1 MGGTAFR
8 RGGQDTVTDQ
18 SDSNRMGPYTAIVVG
33 SGCSVGLGVPALAGF
48 LDTVMDK
55 LAKKNAYTDAGN
67 DLAAIQA
74 FITRVKGAAAYVNAD
89 LLNIEE
95 LYGMADM
102 DEDLWK
108 AADCPPP
115 EKWYGFKPLIS
126 DLDPMR
132 VKKAFNRAIYY
143 LASRAGEEFLTQR
156 NRFPEALEQL
166 EEIKRESATET
177 LLHSNCGSRWTN
189 LLAYLCLASFKD
201 KNDAF
206 PLFIQFN
213 WDLAL
218 DRALYLWSKLAD
230 KKIGPT
236 KEDKSWLPWYGNE
249 CTGNLDYENWPRLAR
264 PHGGINWISYEPPR
278 NKQSLPSLQRKA
290 AQQKEDLLKCLCFK
304 LKTEDPDSY
313 AWIDTRA
320 VHHESYETLSGCQR
334 GEFMEIV
341 PPTWRKQATKPAY
354 EAQWG
359 HISQGLQSVRRIIFI
374 GYSLPKTDLYF
385 RHFLAL
391 SLADNPHLPKVYVL
405 NPGIQEPGGV
415 QDNYLDLF
423 APLAREGRLYGIKGR
438 FGDPALFDLHRAIAI
453 AKPITHGKS
462 GLFWL

>member
-1 MGGTAFR
+1 MSKGMHHERT
-8 RGGQDTVTDQ
+8 
-18 SDSNRMGPYTAIVVG
+18 GPYTAIVVG
-33 SGCSVGLGVPALAGF
+33 SGCSVGLGIPALAGF

-55 LAKKNAYTDAGN
+55 LARTAAYPKAKN

-108 AADCPPP
+108 ASGRPPP
-115 EKWYGFKPLIS
+115 EEWYGIKPLIP

-132 VKKAFNRAIYY
+132 VKKALNRAIYC
-143 LASRAGEEFLTQR
+143 LASRAGEEFLTKIDH
-156 NRFPEALEQL
+156 FPEDLEKL
-166 EEIKRESATET
+166 KEVKRESATEI
-177 LLHSNCGSRWTN
+177 LLHRNRGTRWTN
-189 LLAYLCLASFKD
+189 LLAYLCLATFQD
-201 KNDAF
+201 RNGAF

-218 DRALYLWSKLAD
+218 DRALCLWSELAD
-230 KKIGPT
+230 KLKCKPKNGN
-236 KEDKSWLPWYGNE
+236 KLWLPWYGDAR
-249 CTGNLDYENWPRLAR
+249 TGKLDFGSWPRLAR
-264 PHGGINWISYEPPR
+264 PHGGINWIDNDSAPAKSI
-278 NKQSLPSLQRKA
+278 NA
-290 AQQKEDLLKCLCFK
+290 HLLKTRCFK
-304 LKTEDPDSY
+304 LYPRTRKADVWVDTHQVHCKPKTQP
-313 AWIDTRA
+313 
-320 VHHESYETLSGCQR
+320 ETGWKD
-334 GEFMEIV
+334 GEYMDIV

-359 HISQGLQSVRRIIFI
+359 YISQGMQSVRRIIFI

-405 NPGIQEPGGV
+405 NPGIQESGGV

-423 APLAREGRLYGIKGR
+423 APLAREGRLYGIQGR

-462 GLFWL
+462 G

>member
-1 MGGTAFR
+1 MSKSKR
-8 RGGQDTVTDQ
+8 TD
-18 SDSNRMGPYTAIVVG
+18 PYTAIVVG

-55 LAKKNAYTDAGN
+55 LAKTSAYPKAKD
-67 DLAAIQA
+67 DLAAIQS
-74 FITRVKGAAAYVNAD
+74 FITRIKGAAAYVNVD
-89 LLNIEE
+89 LLNVEE
-95 LYGMADM
+95 LYGVADM

-108 AADCPPP
+108 AAGCPPP

-156 NRFPEALEQL
+156 DRFPGDLDKLKEV
-166 EEIKRESATET
+166 KRESATET
-177 LLHSNCGSRWTN
+177 PLHRNSGTRWTN
-189 LLAYLCLASFKD
+189 LLAYLCLASFQD

-218 DRALYLWSKLAD
+218 DRALYLWSCRRMSANPSWAAASWLKYSRQCPNE
-230 KKIGPT
+230 KP
-236 KEDKSWLPWYGNE
+236 WLPWYGTRR
-249 CTGNLDYENWPRLAR
+249 TGLLNYRDWPRLAR
-264 PHGGINWISYEPPR
+264 PHGGINWINNEPPKSGLGPDAKKPEKPPPLCADR
-278 NKQSLPSLQRKA
+278 LD
-290 AQQKEDLLKCLCFK
+290 ELCFK
-304 LKTEDPDSY
+304 LYPDKPDDHV
-313 AWIDTRA
+313 WIDMRA
-320 VHHESYETLSGCQR
+320 VHHIQSHETHSGCQR
-334 GEFMEIV
+334 GKFMEIV
-341 PPTWRKQATKPAY
+341 PPTWRKQATKPVY
-354 EAQWG
+354 EVQWG
-359 HISQGLQSVRRIIFI
+359 YISQGLQSIRRIIFI

-405 NPGIQEPGGV
+405 NPGIQELGGV

-423 APLAREGRLYGIKGR
+423 APLAREGRLYGIQGR

-453 AKPITHGKS
+453 AKPITHRKS
-462 GLFWL
+462 G

>member
-1 MGGTAFR
+1 MTE
-8 RGGQDTVTDQ
+8 Q
-18 SDSNRMGPYTAIVVG
+18 SHLKRMRPYTAIVVG

-55 LAKKNAYTDAGN
+55 LARVSAYEGAKD

-108 AADCPPP
+108 AAGKPCAK
-115 EKWYGFKPLIS
+115 KWYRTPFIS
-126 DLDPMR
+126 DLKPTM
-132 VKKAFNRAIYY
+132 VKKALNRAIFH
-143 LASRAGEEFLTQR
+143 LASCAGEEFLTQR
-156 NRFPEALEQL
+156 DHFPETLGQL
-166 EEIKRESATET
+166 DEIKRESATES
-177 LLHSNCGSRWTN
+177 LLHSNSGTRWTN
-189 LLAYLCLASFKD
+189 LLAYLCLASFQD
-201 KNDAF
+201 QNDAF

-230 KKIGPT
+230 KKIGPA

-278 NKQSLPSLQRKA
+278 NKQRLPSLQREA
-290 AQQKEDLLKCLCFK
+290 EQQKEGLLKHLCFK
-304 LKTEDPDSY
+304 LKPEDPDSY

-320 VHHESYETLSGCQR
+320 VHHKSYETLSGCQR
-334 GEFMEIV
+334 GESMEIV
-341 PPTWRKQATKPAY
+341 PPTWRKQATKAAY
-354 EAQWG
+354 LAQWG
-359 HISQGLQSVRRIIFI
+359 YISQGLQSVRRIIFI

-385 RHFLAL
+385 RHFIAL

-423 APLAREGRLYGIKGR
+423 APLAREGRLYGIQGR

-453 AKPITHGKS
+453 AKPITHRKS
-462 GLFWL
+462 G

>member
-1 MGGTAFR
+1 MSEPNKKGKHK
-8 RGGQDTVTDQ
+8 
-18 SDSNRMGPYTAIVVG
+18 GPYTAIVVG
-33 SGCSVGLGVPALAGF
+33 SGCSVGLGVPPLAGF

-55 LAKKNAYTDAGN
+55 LAKAEPGHYPKAKY

-108 AADCPPP
+108 AAGEPSA
-115 EKWYGFKPLIS
+115 EEWYGFKPPIPG
-126 DLDPMR
+126 LDPIK
-132 VKKAFNRAIYY
+132 VKKALNRAIFH
-143 LASRAGEEFLTQR
+143 LASRAGEEFLNQKD
-156 NRFPEALEQL
+156 RFPQKLEQL

-177 LLHSNCGSRWTN
+177 PLHRNNGTRWTN

-201 KNDAF
+201 QNGSY

-218 DRALYLWSKLAD
+218 DRALYLWANKFCTNQFN
-230 KKIGPT
+230 KGNRNHI
-236 KEDKSWLPWYGNE
+236 WLSWYGYRQRRKYNYSKYP
-249 CTGNLDYENWPRLAR
+249 LLAR
-264 PHGGINWISYEPPR
+264 PHGGINWIDKDLEGNEEAACFNLPHSED
-278 NKQSLPSLQRKA
+278 NKI
-290 AQQKEDLLKCLCFK
+290 
-304 LKTEDPDSY
+304 
-313 AWIDTRA
+313 WIDTRPVFHKDHKENPA
-320 VHHESYETLSGCQR
+320 WKHG
-334 GEFMEIV
+334 GENMGIV

-354 EAQWG
+354 QAQWS

-405 NPGIQEPGGV
+405 NPGILEPGGV
-415 QDNYLDLF
+415 RENFLDLF
-423 APLAREGRLYGIKGR
+423 APLAREGRLYGIQGR
-438 FGDPALFDLHRAIAI
+438 FGDPALFDLHRAIAL
-453 AKPITHGKS
+453 AKPIRPND
-462 GLFWL
+462 